1 MWVWVGWVLKYHI
14 GISYSYNFRTF
25 KNEIIFTIVLLMALE
40 LHPKSLFLLCDSSL
54 KIVAITNSVE
64 CHRERLSL
72 RGPFTLNN

>member
-1 MWVWVGWVLKYHI
+1 
-14 GISYSYNFRTF
+14 
-25 KNEIIFTIVLLMALE
+25 MALE